1 MRQNKDMRIVSLLL
15 ILVLIVP
22 LVAAQNKTSNDDRIY
37 NEVREKLALD
47 ADVRGAA
54 FEIDVKNGAVT
65 LRGRVHT
72 PKAKEKAER
81 ICKKVK
87 GVVSVNNQ
95 LTLFTD

>member
-1 MRQNKDMRIVSLLL
+1 MRIVWLLL
-15 ILVLIVP
+15 ILALTVP
-22 LVAAQNKTSNDDRIY
+22 LLVAQPKSSSDDRIY

-54 FEIDVKNGAVT
+54 FDIEVKNGAVT

-72 PKAKEKAER
+72 TKAKEKAER
-81 ICKKVK
+81 ITKKIK
-87 GVVSVNNQ
+87 GVASVNNQ